1 MEDSLAL
8 INFFVRNN
16 HLASNEK
23 LKLKKLIA
31 NIINPLFD
39 KQSKTFDFDEN
50 QFKDNCNLNY
60 I

>member
-50 QFKDNCNLNY
+50 QFKENCN
-60 I
+60 